1 MTTSVTSLTRFGGS
15 PPKAAASR
23 VLIIFGALGIVA
35 FVIWVR
41 TDKELRQHAHML
53 GDLANGTPDIDLDD
67 APTYR
72 KQARTVGHGVPK
84 EDLPL

>member
-1 MTTSVTSLTRFGGS
+1 MSTSVTSLTRFGGS

-41 TDKELRQHAHML
+41 TEKELRHML
-53 GDLANGTPDIDLDD
+53 GDLANGTPDIDLDN
-67 APTYR
+67 APIYR
-72 KQARTVGHGVPK
+72 KQARTVSHGVPK